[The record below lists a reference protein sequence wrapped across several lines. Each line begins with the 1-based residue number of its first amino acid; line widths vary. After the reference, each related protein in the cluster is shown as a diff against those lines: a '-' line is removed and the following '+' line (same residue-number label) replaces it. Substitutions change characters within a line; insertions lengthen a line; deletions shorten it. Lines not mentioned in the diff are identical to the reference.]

1 MISLPSHYS
10 RFILQIVGKR
20 SKGVHII
27 TDSVTSNLA
36 WFTVSGDYQTRTEL
50 VLFRARDSMQYNPR
64 NLLFTAISLTFWIQS

>member
-1 MISLPSHYS
+1 
-10 RFILQIVGKR
+10 
-20 SKGVHII
+20 VHII

-50 VLFRARDSMQYNPR
+50 VLFRARGSMQYNPR